1 MQPGCTLRSFKMQ
14 HIKGMGAQRKP
25 VMSSSVGQEH
35 HNHVILPPQTGRSVL
50 LSLDFDF
57 HVLFFAR
64 CRANPK
70 LCVSFN
76 VMKRMDSVILIG
88 PFQFGV
94 FCGSMILCICG
105 KYSVLQ

>member
-57 HVLFFAR
+57 HVLFLHA
-64 CRANPK
+64 AEQTP
-70 LCVSFN
+70 S
-76 VMKRMDSVILIG
+76 SVYHL
-88 PFQFGV
+88 
-94 FCGSMILCICG
+94 M
-105 KYSVLQ
+105 